1 MARILAGVDDERTS
15 DALCRYLEGRVTES
29 DTVYAINS
37 LPGGN
42 DDDVVRAGTDALE
55 LVEERLDGLTT
66 VETRQ
71 FARGNDPTADIFT
84 TADEQD
90 IDEIV
95 LGIDQK
101 RTPVKKIV
109 FGSVTQ
115 AILFHS
121 NRPVIVVPLPDEE

>member
-1 MARILAGVDDERTS
+1 MARILVGVDNQRTS

-29 DTVYAINS
+29 DAVHAINS
-37 LPGGN
+37 IPGGN
-42 DDDVVRAGTDALE
+42 DSDVVREGADALE
-55 LVEERLDGLTT
+55 LVEERLGGLTS
-66 VETRQ
+66 VEIEQ

-84 TADEQD
+84 AADERG

-95 LGIDQK
+95 VGIDQK

-115 AILFHS
+115 AILLHS
-121 NRPVIVVPLPDEE
+121 NRPVVVVPLPDEE